1 MLDCSYSYSY
11 CSTRS
16 FPCPLLAADVVDLW
30 CAHRTR
36 TRYGSDRKSQ
46 RCRPAARASRKTCTA
61 DESSLNIDIRTI
73 VGHGLPLGCKYTSR
87 ILNMAAPLKICLVGP
102 PQTGKTFLSKILAE
116 QSLADEP
123 EYNPTA
129 GVR

>member
-1 MLDCSYSYSY
+1 
-11 CSTRS
+11 
-16 FPCPLLAADVVDLW
+16 
-30 CAHRTR
+30 
-36 TRYGSDRKSQ
+36 
-46 RCRPAARASRKTCTA
+46 
-61 DESSLNIDIRTI
+61 
-73 VGHGLPLGCKYTSR
+73 
-87 ILNMAAPLKICLVGP
+87 MAAPLKICLVGP